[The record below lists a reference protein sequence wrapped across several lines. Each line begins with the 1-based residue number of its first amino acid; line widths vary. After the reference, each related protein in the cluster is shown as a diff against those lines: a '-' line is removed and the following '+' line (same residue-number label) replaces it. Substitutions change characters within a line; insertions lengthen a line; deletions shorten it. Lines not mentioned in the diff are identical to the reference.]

1 MIGRKGTAGTYLL
14 PDWEGLGLG
23 EVAYYS
29 VKKGRLKW
37 EEEVLGL

>member
-1 MIGRKGTAGTYLL
+1 MLPGTYLL

-29 VKKGRLKW
+29 VKKGRLRW
-37 EEEVLGL
+37 VEEALGL

>member
-1 MIGRKGTAGTYLL
+1 MTGKKVLAGTYLL

-29 VKKGRLKW
+29 VKKERLRW
-37 EEEVLGL
+37 VEEVLGL